1 MPPAGLGQASIDL
14 VRLVR
19 FISFFFLFG
28 NFPVSVSKVNLW
40 CSLEIK
46 SCLRWAEI
54 SCAGIFLQPK
64 PIFRC
69 RQFFVK
75 CIVATM
81 KQIFALVR
89 KIKVKP

>member
-1 MPPAGLGQASIDL
+1 MPPAGLGQASVDL

-40 CSLEIK
+40 CIVEIK

-54 SCAGIFLQPK
+54 SSVGIF
-64 PIFRC
+64 
-69 RQFFVK
+69 
-75 CIVATM
+75 
-81 KQIFALVR
+81 FAA
-89 KIKVKP
+89 KTHF